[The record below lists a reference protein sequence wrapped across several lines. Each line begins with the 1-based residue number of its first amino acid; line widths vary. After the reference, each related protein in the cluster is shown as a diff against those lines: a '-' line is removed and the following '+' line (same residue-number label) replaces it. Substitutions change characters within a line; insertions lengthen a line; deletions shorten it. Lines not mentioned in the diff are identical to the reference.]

1 MSDDRLRR
9 SVPLMGTIITID
21 VPAGQDSTAAIERAF
36 QWFRKVER
44 CCSRFDPQSELLQL
58 IRSAGSAVPVSD
70 MLFEAVQFAV
80 GMAEESGGAF
90 DPTVG
95 SSMEALGFNQEYST
109 KHVVRTGVEP
119 GSGATYHDVLM
130 DPEERTITLLR
141 PLVLDLGAVAK
152 GMAMDLAARELRSF
166 GSFSIDAGGDLFM
179 GGCNPNGSPWAVG
192 IRHPRL
198 DGALIDVIEVSD
210 CAVCTSGDY
219 ERRQGEGPDA
229 EHHILDPL
237 LGRSSRGLASATV
250 VGPTSMLADAA
261 ATAAFVLGPEEGIR
275 FLDRLELDG
284 LLISPTLDRFA
295 TEGMSREYKLGTTA
309 IL

>member
-1 MSDDRLRR
+1 
-9 SVPLMGTIITID
+9 MGTIITIE
-21 VPAGQDSTAAIERAF
+21 VPTAEGSSAAIDRAF

-44 CCSRFDPQSELLQL
+44 CCSRFDPESELLRL
-58 IRSAGSAVPVSD
+58 SRSVEAAVPVSA

-95 SSMEALGFNQEYST
+95 AAMETRGFNQEYST
-109 KHVVRTGVEP
+109 KKIVRSAIEP
-119 GSGATYHDVLM
+119 DRSASYRDVLL
-130 DPEERTITLLR
+130 DPEERTIALLR

-152 GMAMDLAARELRSF
+152 GMAMDLAARELEPL

-179 GGCNPNGSPWAVG
+179 GGCSPDGSPWRVG

-198 DGALIDVIEVSD
+198 DGELIDVIEVSD

-219 ERRQGEGPDA
+219 ERRQSEAPDA
-229 EHHILDPL
+229 GHHILDPHQ
-237 LGRSSRGLASATV
+237 GESSRSLASATV
-250 VGPTSMLADAA
+250 VGPTAMLADAA
-261 ATAAFVLGPEEGIR
+261 ATAAFVLGPEAGIL

-284 LLISPTLDRFA
+284 LLISPALDRFA
-295 TEGMSREYKLGTTA
+295 TEGMGREYKLGATA